1 MAPMAVEA
9 MPVAGPAKHL
19 PPGDWP
25 PQGRWTY
32 ERFLALPDDG
42 NRYEIIEGVLYVS
55 PPPSPQHQDR
65 LFALCRRLAD
75 FIDQQAS
82 GKLFLSP
89 IALLMPGASPVQPDA
104 FFLRAGNPA
113 RIDWQ
118 RHVEGI
124 PDLII
129 EVASPSTAGYD
140 RREKQDAYAR
150 AGVPEYWIVEPWQG
164 TIELL
169 RLDPQQ
175 GGYESLGIF
184 GGSSRLPTQALSGLL
199 YTVAELL
206 A

>member
-32 ERFLALPDDG
+32 ERFLALPDDS

-75 FIDQQAS
+75 FIDRQAS

-89 IALLMPGASPVQPDA
+89 IALLIPGASPVQPDA

-113 RIDWQ
+113 IIDWQ
-118 RHVEGI
+118 RHLEGI
-124 PDLII
+124 PGSAACRRVREPTLAVQSSTYTATIRRPQAI
-129 EVASPSTAGYD
+129 ASP
-140 RREKQDAYAR
+140 
-150 AGVPEYWIVEPWQG
+150 
-164 TIELL
+164 
-169 RLDPQQ
+169 
-175 GGYESLGIF
+175 
-184 GGSSRLPTQALSGLL
+184 
-199 YTVAELL
+199 
-206 A
+206 